1 MQKAADAAVPASI
14 QAPLLDLASA
24 PLATLLSEPEGPERT
39 TLNVV
44 MKRLFDP
51 RERDLLTVS
60 AFGSAL

>member
-1 MQKAADAAVPASI
+1 MHKPGAVAVVEDPAEG
-14 QAPLLDLASA
+14 LLDLAA
-24 PLATLLSEPEGPERT
+24 VRLRTLLSEPDEAT
-39 TLNVV
+39 ASTLDSV